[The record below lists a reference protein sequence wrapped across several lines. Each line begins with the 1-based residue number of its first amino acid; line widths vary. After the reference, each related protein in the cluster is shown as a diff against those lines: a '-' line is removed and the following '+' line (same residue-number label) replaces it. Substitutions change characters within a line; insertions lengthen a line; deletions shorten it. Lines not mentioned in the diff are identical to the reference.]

1 MRAENK
7 KEGINKIIQTGKPLR
22 SENEIN
28 GMWFDTIIF
37 PITDASAEIIK
48 LAIIARDITE
58 RKKAEE
64 VLIRDKEDIEKIVNQ
79 RTKELLI
86 TQEEFA

>member
-1 MRAENK
+1 
-7 KEGINKIIQTGKPLR
+7 
-22 SENEIN
+22 
-28 GMWFDTIIF
+28 MWIDTIIF

-58 RKKAEE
+58 REKAEE